1 MLVSYLASSASIL
14 ISTIPEGDCHLRHE
28 NDLGF
33 AQASWSTLKDAGKH
47 DNASSEWTVEEEPI
61 VRQSG
66 RKRYK
71 AVNRNYLAEGHDG
84 FGVLKGKPYLVECE
98 STC

>member
-1 MLVSYLASSASIL
+1 M
-14 ISTIPEGDCHLRHE
+14 
-28 NDLGF
+28 GF
-33 AQASWSTLKDAGKH
+33 AQASWSTLKDTGKH

-66 RKRYK
+66 GKRYK